1 MELTEVIKKR
11 RSIRKF
17 SDKPVSRELLT
28 ELIEAAALAP
38 TASNL
43 QAWRF
48 FVADDPT
55 LVREIDSFSPGLS
68 GHPPV
73 IIAIASDLAEV
84 ERRGSK
90 NSLVYGLMMDASMA
104 AENLMLKAADLG
116 LGTCAIKSYNDK
128 AVHKLLNLPDTMRL
142 EILISLGWA
151 EGEPRTPRR
160 KPMEDVLFWN
170 AWEEPEKSTADRT
183 PEEEPA
189 KARKPENDKKAV
201 GNQAAA
207 ARTGGA
213 QAQQTETLRFD
224 KKELQDLLIYMI
236 TSAAGLPGEPHMY
249 GPLRLIESS
258 RRLAGMLGDAYGGE
272 VFGELTALIDAGK
285 GRNMTDPEGFCEML
299 QEAAAKATELL

>member
-1 MELTEVIKKR
+1 MQLTEVIEKR

-17 SDKPVSRELLT
+17 SDKPVSRGILE
-28 ELIEAAALAP
+28 ELIKAAALAP

-48 FVADDPT
+48 FVADDPK
-55 LVREIDSFSPGLS
+55 LVRDIDSFSPGLS
-68 GHPPV
+68 GKPPV

-142 EILISLGWA
+142 EILISLGWP
-151 EGEPRTPRR
+151 EGEPRTPKR
-160 KPMEDVLFWN
+160 KPMEEVLFWN
-170 AWEEPEKSTADRT
+170 AWEGQAEEAADKKTEKEADSPSTAEKALKTAT
-183 PEEEPA
+183 PAESRNS
-189 KARKPENDKKAV
+189 KAEHFN
-201 GNQAAA
+201 
-207 ARTGGA
+207 
-213 QAQQTETLRFD
+213 

-258 RRLAGMLGDAYGGE
+258 RRLAGMLGDAYGGA

-285 GRNMTDPEGFCEML
+285 GKNMTDPEGFCEML
-299 QEAAAKATELL
+299 GEAAAQATDLLSE

>member
-1 MELTEVIKKR
+1 MELTEVIEKR

-17 SDKPVSRELLT
+17 SDKPVSRGILE
-28 ELIEAAALAP
+28 ELIKAAALAP

-48 FVADDPT
+48 FVADDPK
-55 LVREIDSFSPGLS
+55 LVRDIDSFSPGLS
-68 GHPPV
+68 GKPPV

-142 EILISLGWA
+142 EILISLGWP
-151 EGEPRTPRR
+151 EGEPRTPKR
-160 KPMEDVLFWN
+160 KPMEEVLFWN
-170 AWEEPEKSTADRT
+170 AWEGQAEEAADKKPEKEADSPSTA
-183 PEEEPA
+183 E
-189 KARKPENDKKAV
+189 KALKTATLAESRNSKAEHF
-201 GNQAAA
+201 N
-207 ARTGGA
+207 
-213 QAQQTETLRFD
+213 

-236 TSAAGLPGEPHMY
+236 TSAAGLPGEPQMY

-258 RRLAGMLGDAYGGE
+258 RRLAGMLGDAYGGA

-285 GRNMTDPEGFCEML
+285 GKNMTDPEGFCEML
-299 QEAAAKATELL
+299 GEAAAQATDLLSD

>member
-1 MELTEVIKKR
+1 MQLTEVIEKR

-17 SDKPVSRELLT
+17 SDKPVSREILE
-28 ELIEAAALAP
+28 ELIKAAALAP

-48 FVADDPT
+48 FVADDPK
-55 LVREIDSFSPGLS
+55 LVRDIDSFSPGLS
-68 GHPPV
+68 GKPPV

-142 EILISLGWA
+142 EILISLGWP
-151 EGEPRTPRR
+151 EGEPRTPKR
-160 KPMEDVLFWN
+160 KPMEEVLFWN
-170 AWEEPEKSTADRT
+170 AWEGQAEAADKKPEKEADSPSTAEKALKTAT
-183 PEEEPA
+183 PAESRNS
-189 KARKPENDKKAV
+189 KAEHFN
-201 GNQAAA
+201 
-207 ARTGGA
+207 
-213 QAQQTETLRFD
+213 

-236 TSAAGLPGEPHMY
+236 TSAAGLPGEPQMY

-258 RRLAGMLGDAYGGE
+258 RRLAGMLGDAYGGA

-285 GRNMTDPEGFCEML
+285 GKNMTDPEGFCEML
-299 QEAAAKATELL
+299 GEAAAQATDLLSD

>member
-1 MELTEVIKKR
+1 MQLTEVIEKR

-17 SDKPVSRELLT
+17 SDKPVSRGILE
-28 ELIEAAALAP
+28 ELIKAAALAP

-48 FVADDPT
+48 FVADDPK
-55 LVREIDSFSPGLS
+55 LVRDIDSFSPGLS
-68 GHPPV
+68 GKPPV

-142 EILISLGWA
+142 EILISLGWP
-151 EGEPRTPRR
+151 EGEPRTPKR
-160 KPMEDVLFWN
+160 KPMEEVLFWN
-170 AWEEPEKSTADRT
+170 AWEGQAEEAADKKSEKEADSPSTA
-183 PEEEPA
+183 E
-189 KARKPENDKKAV
+189 KALKTATLAESRNSKAEHF
-201 GNQAAA
+201 N
-207 ARTGGA
+207 
-213 QAQQTETLRFD
+213 

-236 TSAAGLPGEPHMY
+236 TSAAGLPGEPQMY

-258 RRLAGMLGDAYGGE
+258 RRLAGMLGDAYGGA

-285 GRNMTDPEGFCEML
+285 GKNMTDPEGFCEML
-299 QEAAAKATELL
+299 GEAAAQATDLLSD

>member
-1 MELTEVIKKR
+1 MQLTEVIEKR

-17 SDKPVSRELLT
+17 SDKPVSRGILE
-28 ELIEAAALAP
+28 ELIKAAALAP

-48 FVADDPT
+48 FVADDPK
-55 LVREIDSFSPGLS
+55 LVRDIDSFSPGLS
-68 GHPPV
+68 GKPPV

-142 EILISLGWA
+142 EILISLGWPA
-151 EGEPRTPRR
+151 GEPRTPKR
-160 KPMEDVLFWN
+160 KPMEEVLFWN
-170 AWEEPEKSTADRT
+170 AWEGQA
-183 PEEEPA
+183 EEA
-189 KARKPENDKKAV
+189 ADKKAEKE
-201 GNQAAA
+201 ADSPSTAEKA
-207 ARTGGA
+207 LKTA
-213 QAQQTETLRFD
+213 TLAESRNSKAEHFN

-236 TSAAGLPGEPHMY
+236 TSAAGLPGEPQMY

-258 RRLAGMLGDAYGGE
+258 RRLAGMLGDAYGGA

-285 GRNMTDPEGFCEML
+285 GKNMTDPEGFCEML
-299 QEAAAKATELL
+299 GEAAAQATDLLSD

>member
-1 MELTEVIKKR
+1 MELTEVIEKR

-17 SDKPVSRELLT
+17 SDKPVSRGILE
-28 ELIEAAALAP
+28 ELIKAAALAP

-48 FVADDPT
+48 FVADDPK
-55 LVREIDSFSPGLS
+55 LVRDIDSFSPGLS
-68 GHPPV
+68 GKPPV

-142 EILISLGWA
+142 EILISLGWP
-151 EGEPRTPRR
+151 EGEPRTPKR
-160 KPMEDVLFWN
+160 KPMEEVLFWN
-170 AWEEPEKSTADRT
+170 AWEEQAEEAADKKPEKEADSPSTAEKALKTAT
-183 PEEEPA
+183 PAESRNS
-189 KARKPENDKKAV
+189 KAEHFN
-201 GNQAAA
+201 
-207 ARTGGA
+207 
-213 QAQQTETLRFD
+213 

-236 TSAAGLPGEPHMY
+236 TSAAGLPGEPQMY

-258 RRLAGMLGDAYGGE
+258 RRLAGMLGDAYGGA

-285 GRNMTDPEGFCEML
+285 GKNMTDPEGFCEML
-299 QEAAAKATELL
+299 GEAAAQATDLLSD

>member
-1 MELTEVIKKR
+1 MQLTEVIEKR

-17 SDKPVSRELLT
+17 SDKPVSRGILE
-28 ELIEAAALAP
+28 ELIKAAALAP

-48 FVADDPT
+48 FVADDPK
-55 LVREIDSFSPGLS
+55 LVRDIDSFSPGLS
-68 GHPPV
+68 GKPPV

-90 NSLVYGLMMDASMA
+90 NSLAYGLMMDASMA

-142 EILISLGWA
+142 EILISLGWP
-151 EGEPRTPRR
+151 EGEPRTPKR
-160 KPMEDVLFWN
+160 KPMEEVLFWN
-170 AWEEPEKSTADRT
+170 AWEGQAEEAADKKSEKEADSPSTAEKALKTAT
-183 PEEEPA
+183 PAESRNS
-189 KARKPENDKKAV
+189 KAEHFN
-201 GNQAAA
+201 
-207 ARTGGA
+207 
-213 QAQQTETLRFD
+213 

-236 TSAAGLPGEPHMY
+236 TSAAGLPGEPQMY

-258 RRLAGMLGDAYGGE
+258 RRLAGMLGDAYGGA

-285 GRNMTDPEGFCEML
+285 GKNMTDPEGFCEML
-299 QEAAAKATELL
+299 GEAAAQATDLLSD